1 MRLALR
7 AQIQSGA
14 TLETLSAV
22 KSPPVVIAKKA
33 NVTSGPQQINNMVA
47 REIPVEQSKLL
58 E

>member
-1 MRLALR
+1 
-7 AQIQSGA
+7 
-14 TLETLSAV
+14 
-22 KSPPVVIAKKA
+22 VIAKKA